1 MTFLK
6 RFLIVSEK
14 EKTVSVAKLIKS
26 STGDFD
32 FYLFVVFGISMASL
46 GLILNSPEV
55 IIGSM
60 LIAPILYPLLSLAL
74 SLVIFDTKLF
84 YRSLSTLAISFATSL
99 LIALFIAIFSGP
111 FTDAGQ
117 NGQVLARAQPSLLY
131 FLVAFISGFAAS
143 YALVHANLNEL
154 LPGVAISV
162 SLVPPLAAVGIG
174 LGTAHFVTALGAF
187 TLFVLNIVGIVSASI
202 IAFTLMNV
210 HGTYRIAGSA
220 MRQEEKRLIR
230 EAEKLEELAN
240 NNEQ

>member
-6 RFLIVSEK
+6 RFLIVSDK
-14 EKTVSVAKLIKS
+14 EKTVSVARLIKA

-46 GLILNSPEV
+46 GLVLNSPEV

-84 YRSLSTLAISFATSL
+84 YRSAQTLALSFATSL
-99 LIALFIAIFSGP
+99 IIALFIGLFSGP
-111 FTDAGQ
+111 FTDAGE
-117 NGQVLARAQPSLLY
+117 NSQVLARAQPSLLY
-131 FLVAFISGFAAS
+131 FFVALISGFAAT

-174 LGTAHFVTALGAF
+174 LGTAHFDVALDAF
-187 TLFVLNIVGIVSASI
+187 TLFALNVVGIVMASTV
-202 IAFTLMNV
+202 AFTFMSV
-210 HGTYRIAGSA
+210 HGTYKVAGSA

-230 EAEKLEELAN
+230 EAEQLEELTN
-240 NNEQ
+240 NHDE